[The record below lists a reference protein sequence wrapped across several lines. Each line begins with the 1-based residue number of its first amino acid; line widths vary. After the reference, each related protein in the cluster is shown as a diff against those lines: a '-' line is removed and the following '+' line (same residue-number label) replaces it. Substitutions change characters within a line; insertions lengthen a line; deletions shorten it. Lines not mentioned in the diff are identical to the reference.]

1 MDKVEE
7 DKISLTHTHKQ
18 TYTND
23 TNKHINLM
31 LSQLKL
37 DYNKSSKIEVKT
49 KKIHPINKHN
59 TLTN

>member
-1 MDKVEE
+1 MDKVQE
-7 DKISLTHTHKQ
+7 DKISLTHTQ

-37 DYNKSSKIEVKT
+37 DYKKSSKIEVKT
-49 KKIHPINKHN
+49 KN
-59 TLTN
+59 TPQTNTTHTQID